1 MLNALARMY
10 ERAQGALPWTVI
22 AGHFAKHGISSVN
35 PTLNRIEGIDGDG
48 SAYAVTEDQLAQQLG
63 RNERVGLTWWLT
75 PAVQFPCVYTFS
87 RGHRIHAYVL
97 DSVID
102 EADRSRLQ
110 RALVELFGL
119 AVGSGSGRGLMID
132 WSDRAGNQDWDAIFI
147 DKAPMGV
154 VPDVLGIEP
163 DLLTTAASWPVGE
176 VNALLVTR
184 V

>member
-1 MLNALARMY
+1 
-10 ERAQGALPWTVI
+10 
-22 AGHFAKHGISSVN
+22 
-35 PTLNRIEGIDGDG
+35 
-48 SAYAVTEDQLAQQLG
+48 
-63 RNERVGLTWWLT
+63 
-75 PAVQFPCVYTFS
+75 
-87 RGHRIHAYVL
+87 
-97 DSVID
+97 
-102 EADRSRLQ
+102 
-110 RALVELFGL
+110 
-119 AVGSGSGRGLMID
+119 MID